1 MNHYDYIIVG
11 SGIAG
16 LYIALLAIKQGSIL
30 ILTKGNID
38 DCNTKYA
45 QGGIAVAMGR
55 DDSPE
60 LHFKDTMAAGH
71 GLCDA
76 EAVRILT
83 EEAAECIAD
92 LIKFGVP
99 FDTLDGEITLAREAA
114 HSIPRIIHAGGDA
127 TGEHIEVALS
137 QQVRSGSIKVL
148 EDCLA
153 SEILV
158 EEGKV
163 KGVKALDCRTGLV
176 EEYSCQFLILAT
188 GGAGRLFKYTTNSD
202 VVTGD
207 GIALAFEAG
216 AGISD
221 MEFFQFHPTVL
232 RLPGVA
238 PFLISEAV
246 RGEGGILRNV
256 EGYRFMPDYA
266 ADAELAPRD
275 VVARS
280 IVYEMRKTG
289 SDRVFL
295 DITHLPPRLITTRFP
310 HIYRFCL
317 DHGLDI
323 TRGLIPVAP
332 AAHYLMGGVKVNI
345 WGETNI
351 SGLFAAGETACT
363 GVHGANRLASN
374 SLLESVVFGKRVVER
389 TVSRCHS
396 EGAKRA
402 KNLTR
407 DSSPT
412 LGTSSAISYSLPERE
427 SLLHVPPLNLLNLQS
442 LMWDKVG
449 IIRSGES
456 LAKAAVIL
464 ATWQRS
470 LPQPIDRPSCELNNL
485 VVCARLVTEAALL
498 REESRG
504 AQFRTDFSQT
514 SSAWQ
519 KHITFFSLPLTGGEA
534 SPGHVSRSPESF
546 DSCHSERS
554 EESHRSGQAPR
565 PKNLAQDKL
574 RKGEGIGEGENA
586 N

>member
-16 LYIALLAIKQGSIL
+16 LYIALLAIKQGSVL
-30 ILTKGNID
+30 ILTKGSIE

-45 QGGIAVAMGR
+45 QGGIAVAMGK

-60 LHFKDTMAAGH
+60 LHFKDTMAAGD

-76 EAVRILT
+76 AAVRILT
-83 EEAAECIAD
+83 EEGAECIAD

-99 FDTLDGEITLAREAA
+99 FDTLDGEITLTREAA
-114 HSIPRIIHAGGDA
+114 HTTPRIIHAGGDA
-127 TGEHIEVALS
+127 TGEHIEISLS
-137 QQVRSGSIKVL
+137 QKVRSVPIKVL

-153 SEILV
+153 SEILI
-158 EEGKV
+158 EGNRV
-163 KGVKALDCRTGLV
+163 KGVKALDCRTGLM
-176 EEYSCQFLILAT
+176 EEYGCQFLILAT
-188 GGAGRLFKYTTNSD
+188 GGTGRLFKYTTNSD

-216 AGISD
+216 AEISD

-246 RGEGGILRNV
+246 RGEGGILENV
-256 EGYRFMPDYA
+256 DGYRFMPDYTA
-266 ADAELAPRD
+266 EAELAPRD
-275 VVARS
+275 IVARS

-295 DITHLPPRLITTRFP
+295 DVTHLPPRLITTRFP
-310 HIYRFCL
+310 HIYRFCR

-323 TRGLIPVAP
+323 TKGLIPVAP
-332 AAHYLMGGVKVNI
+332 AAHYLMGGVKTNT

-389 TVSRCHS
+389 TTSPCHS
-396 EGAKRA
+396 EEDIPSCHREEQV
-402 KNLTR
+402 
-407 DSSPT
+407 SQSPEQSE
-412 LGTSSAISYSLPERE
+412 GDEAISYSLPDRHPL
-427 SLLHVPPLNLLNLQS
+427 SHVPPLNLPNLQS

-456 LAKAAVIL
+456 LAKAASIL

-470 LPQPIDRPSCELNNL
+470 LPQSIDRPSYELNNL
-485 VVCARLVTEAALL
+485 VLCARLITEAALL

-504 AQFRTDFSQT
+504 AHFRTDFPET

-519 KHITFFSLPLTGGEA
+519 RHIVFKT
-534 SPGHVSRSPESF
+534 
-546 DSCHSERS
+546 
-554 EESHRSGQAPR
+554 
-565 PKNLAQDKL
+565 
-574 RKGEGIGEGENA
+574 
-586 N
+586 